1 VTVATKSILDIAKTA
16 VPEHVRATGK
26 LVAHEDSVAGHPM
39 TRARGAM
46 RAQPVSTDAIADQLA
61 ARLGV
66 KPKAKRS
73 AAPGGQSGDVEFT
86 EMTPLGKRSIVV
98 QVRGGKVKQVIK
110 RA

>member
-1 VTVATKSILDIAKTA
+1 MATRSILDIAKAA
-16 VPEHVRATGK
+16 VSAILQATGK
-26 LVAHEDSVAGHPM
+26 LVEHADSVAGHAL
-39 TRARGAM
+39 TRTRGAM

-66 KPKAKRS
+66 KSKPKRS

-86 EMTPLGKRSIVV
+86 EITPLGKRSIVV
-98 QVRGGKVKQVIK
+98 QVRAGKVKQVIK